1 MTKIFTKQE
10 IIKVVPELDLIS
22 EIEKGFTYFSDGQVN
37 VPQRGEL
44 FFDEPPGEV
53 RINYGNIL
61 QDEYYVIK
69 IASGFPNNASLG
81 LSSTNGV
88 VLVFHSSNGQLLS
101 VLLDEGILTAISTAV
116 AGAVVAKYL
125 APKRITKIGI
135 IGTGLQA
142 RLQLEYLE
150 KVTNCKEVLVWG
162 RNSSKAQQYAA
173 EMSKKGFNVE
183 VVKTTA
189 DIGQNANFI
198 ITATSAIEP
207 VLLDKHIRKGTHITA
222 VGSNDT
228 EKNELEPVTVA
239 RADLVVTDSLE
250 QSRNSGEIFQT
261 WINGLISD
269 DDVLEL
275 GSVIKDKSFQ
285 RASES
290 QITVA
295 DLTGM
300 AVQDIQIA
308 KAVYKHLSS

>member
-1 MTKIFTKQE
+1 MTKIFTQQE

-22 EIEKGFTYFSDGQVN
+22 EIENGFTYFSEGQVN

-44 FFDEPPGEV
+44 YFDEPPGEV

-61 QDEYYVIK
+61 QDDYYVVK
-69 IASGFPNNASLG
+69 MSSAFPQNTSLG

-88 VLVFHSSNGQLLS
+88 VLIFHSKSGQLLA
-101 VLLDEGILTAISTAV
+101 VLLDKGYLTSVSTAV
-116 AGAVVAKYL
+116 AGAVVAKYM
-125 APKRITKIGI
+125 APKKISKIGV
-135 IGTGLQA
+135 IGTGTQA

-162 RNSSKAQQYAA
+162 RNSTNAQKYAA

-198 ITATSAIEP
+198 ITTTPAIEP
-207 VLLDKHIRKGTHITA
+207 ILLDKHIRKGTHITA
-222 VGSNDT
+222 VGANDS
-228 EKNELEPVTVA
+228 EKNELEPVTIA
-239 RADLVVTDSLE
+239 RADIVVTDSLD
-250 QSRNSGEIFQT
+250 QSRSSGEIFQT

-275 GSVIKDKSFQ
+275 GNVIKDKAFQ
-285 RASES
+285 RASEN
-290 QITVA
+290 QVTVA

-308 KAVYKHLSS
+308 KAVYKHLAS